1 MAPHILKM
9 ERVTED
15 SVWAAAHPTG
25 EDVLDVDDVGLG
37 RVVRLRQLF
46 VEPVD
51 QEAHRGEWFRA

>member
-1 MAPHILKM
+1 M

-37 RVVRLRQLF
+37 RVVRLCQLF